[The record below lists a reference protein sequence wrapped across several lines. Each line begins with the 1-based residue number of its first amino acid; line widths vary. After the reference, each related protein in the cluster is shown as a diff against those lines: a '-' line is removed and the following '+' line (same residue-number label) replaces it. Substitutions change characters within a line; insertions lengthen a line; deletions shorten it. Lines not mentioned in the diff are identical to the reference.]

1 MQRLNDAGNIPDQ
14 IAGNA
19 VGGQIQHRRRIDYG
33 VKAHDAV
40 LRVQHMGYAGGNELG
55 LVGRDGVLNAAVVAL
70 RLPVRLKGDEV
81 QVADAQLVEHLD
93 HLVRTVR
100 RVVDQQNVR
109 TRRNGENAVE
119 ISLPDASRHEH
130 NILK

>member
-19 VGGQIQHRRRIDYG
+19 VGGQIQHRRRIDHG
-33 VKAHDAV
+33 VETDNAV
-40 LRVQHMGYAGGNELG
+40 FRVQHVRNI
-55 LVGRDGVLNAAVVAL
+55 RRHKL
-70 RLPVRLKGDEV
+70 RLIWRNGICDLAVSTAFLLLCLKWD
-81 QVADAQLVEHLD
+81 QIQMPDAQLIKGND